1 MLSSLIVRTKSGRI
15 IPVVLA
21 AMLMAA
27 CSGQAPQTPAAN
39 IQAEATASSE
49 YYLQQM
55 QQSSDDNKADWQ
67 LLAIRSLIREGKLP
81 QAAELLGKLPQEL
94 TDVQRQEQQLV
105 SAELSIAQKNMPNAS
120 AILAKLNVDALSNSQ
135 KARYYQAVID
145 ASQGKASLPVIRA
158 YIAQEPLLNDKQ
170 RLQNINGT
178 WAALTQ
184 LTQADLNSLVINAD
198 ENILQGW
205 LDLLRLYQDNKQDP
219 SLLKAA
225 IKDWQTR
232 YPNNPA
238 SKVLPTALDNVLNF
252 KQASTSSVALLLPLN
267 GQAQVFANAIQA
279 GFNAAKNGVITQSA
293 PSQPQPAAAPD
304 DANAAQPTS
313 TDPNANGAVST
324 SGAAPVAEAT
334 PAAAQTDADGMPVAP
349 IVPPSASNAQIKVYD
364 TSSQPL
370 PALLAQAKQDGA
382 TLVVGPLLKENVD
395 QLSAGSTPLNV
406 LALNQPEQVQ
416 NNPNIC
422 YFALSPENEARDAAK
437 HIWDQGKRTPL
448 ILTPRGSLGDRVAK
462 AFAQEWQQLGGSTV
476 LQQGFGSTGE
486 LRQSINGGTGIRMT
500 GQPVMVA
507 SVSQPQSVTIAG
519 LTIPAPPADAGAVST
534 SSGKVDAVY
543 IIATPAELTLIKPMI
558 DLANGSH
565 SGLGLYASSRSYQ
578 AGSGPDF
585 RLEMDGLQFSDIP
598 LLAGS
603 NPALLQQAAAQF
615 KNDYSLV
622 RLYAMGADAWVLA
635 NHFSQMRQI
644 GGFQL
649 NGSTGVLSADSNCVI
664 NRKLPWLQYRA
675 GSIVPMQ

>member
-1 MLSSLIVRTKSGRI
+1 
-15 IPVVLA
+15 
-21 AMLMAA
+21 
-27 CSGQAPQTPAAN
+27 
-39 IQAEATASSE
+39 
-49 YYLQQM
+49 M

-67 LLAIRSLIREGKLP
+67 LLAIRALIREGKLP

-105 SAELSIAQKNMPNAS
+105 SAELYIAQKNMPNAS
-120 AILAKLNVDALSNSQ
+120 AILSKLNIDSLSDSQ

-170 RLQNINGT
+170 RVQNINGT

-252 KQASTSSVALLLPLN
+252 KQASTSNVALLLPMN

-279 GFNAAKNGVITQSA
+279 GFNAAKNGAITQSA
-293 PSQPQPAAAPD
+293 PTQPQPAAAPS
-304 DANAAQPTS
+304 DANATQPTT

-324 SGAAPVAEAT
+324 SGAQ
-334 PAAAQTDADGMPVAP
+334 PAAETAPTAQADADGMPIAP
-349 IVPPSASNAQIKVYD
+349 IVPPSASNAQVKVYD

-395 QLSAGSTPLNV
+395 QLSTTSTPLNV

-437 HIWDQGKRTPL
+437 HIWEQGKRSPL
-448 ILTPRGSLGDRVAK
+448 ILAPRGSLGDRVAK

-486 LRQSINGGTGIRMT
+486 LRQAINGGSGIRMT
-500 GQPVMVA
+500 GQPVSVA
-507 SVSQPQSVTIAG
+507 AASQPQSVTIAG

-534 SSGKVDAVY
+534 SSGNVDAVY

-558 DLANGSH
+558 DLANGSRN
-565 SGLGLYASSRSYQ
+565 GLGLYASSRSYQ

-598 LLAGS
+598 LLAGG
-603 NPALLQQAAAQF
+603 NPALLQQAASQF

-664 NRKLPWLQYRA
+664 NRKLPWLQYRS
-675 GSIVPMQ
+675 GTIVPMQ

>member
-21 AMLMAA
+21 AMLMAG
-27 CSGQAPQTPAAN
+27 CPGRAPQTPAAD
-39 IQAEATASSE
+39 IQAEATSSSE

-67 LLAIRSLIREGKLP
+67 LLAIRALIREGKLP

-105 SAELSIAQKNMPNAS
+105 SAELYIAQKNMPNAS
-120 AILAKLNVDALSNSQ
+120 AILYKLNIDSLSDSQ

-170 RLQNINGT
+170 RVQNINGT

-252 KQASTSSVALLLPLN
+252 KQASTSNVALLLPMN

-279 GFNAAKNGVITQSA
+279 GFNAAKNGAITQSA
-293 PSQPQPAAAPD
+293 PTQPQPAAAPS
-304 DANAAQPTS
+304 DANATQPTT

-324 SGAAPVAEAT
+324 SGAQ
-334 PAAAQTDADGMPVAP
+334 PAAETAPTAQADADGMPIAP

-395 QLSAGSTPLNV
+395 QLSTTSTPLNV

-437 HIWDQGKRTPL
+437 HIWEQGKRSPL
-448 ILTPRGSLGDRVAK
+448 ILAPRGSLGDRVAK

-486 LRQSINGGTGIRMT
+486 LRQAINGGSGIRMT
-500 GQPVMVA
+500 GQPVSVA
-507 SVSQPQSVTIAG
+507 AASQPQSVTIAG

-534 SSGKVDAVY
+534 SSGNVDAVY

-558 DLANGSH
+558 DLANGSRN
-565 SGLGLYASSRSYQ
+565 GLGLYASSRSYQ

-598 LLAGS
+598 LLAGG
-603 NPALLQQAAAQF
+603 NPALLQQAASQF

-664 NRKLPWLQYRA
+664 NRKLPWLQYRS
-675 GSIVPMQ
+675 GTIVPMQ

>member
-1 MLSSLIVRTKSGRI
+1 
-15 IPVVLA
+15 
-21 AMLMAA
+21 
-27 CSGQAPQTPAAN
+27 
-39 IQAEATASSE
+39 
-49 YYLQQM
+49 M

-67 LLAIRSLIREGKLP
+67 LLAIRALIREGKLP

-94 TDVQRQEQQLV
+94 TDVQRQEQHLV
-105 SAELSIAQKNMPNAS
+105 SAELYIAQKNMPNAS
-120 AILAKLNVDALSNSQ
+120 AILSKLNIDSLSDSQ

-170 RLQNINGT
+170 RVQNINGT

-252 KQASTSSVALLLPLN
+252 KQASTSNVALLLPMN

-279 GFNAAKNGVITQSA
+279 GFNAAKNGAITQSA
-293 PSQPQPAAAPD
+293 PTQPQPAAAPS
-304 DANAAQPTS
+304 DANATQPTT

-324 SGAAPVAEAT
+324 SGAQ
-334 PAAAQTDADGMPVAP
+334 PAAETAPTAQADADGMPIAP

-395 QLSAGSTPLNV
+395 QLSTTSTPLNV

-437 HIWDQGKRTPL
+437 HIWEQGKRSPL
-448 ILTPRGSLGDRVAK
+448 ILAPRGSLGDRVAK

-486 LRQSINGGTGIRMT
+486 LRQAINGGSGIRMT
-500 GQPVMVA
+500 GQPVSVA
-507 SVSQPQSVTIAG
+507 AASQPQSVTIAG

-534 SSGKVDAVY
+534 SSGNVDAVY

-558 DLANGSH
+558 DLANGSRN
-565 SGLGLYASSRSYQ
+565 GLGLYASSRSYQ

-598 LLAGS
+598 LLAGG
-603 NPALLQQAAAQF
+603 NPALLQQAASQF

-664 NRKLPWLQYRA
+664 NRKLPWLQYRS
-675 GSIVPMQ
+675 GTIVPMQ